1 MYHNSCAFV
10 GVLSK
15 LCSNSFVLY
24 ILTVICLFFQAVRI
38 DNKQRLG
45 LVEEDGELWIRA
57 NQGHSVKVSYP
68 CRKNY
73 YSCRNILDSSK
84 LVP

>member
-1 MYHNSCAFV
+1 MYHNSCAFL

-24 ILTVICLFFQAVRI
+24 VLTVICLFFQAVRI

-68 CRKNY
+68 CMKNY
-73 YSCRNILDSSK
+73 YSCRNILDS
-84 LVP
+84 